1 MRCLRLLQCLR
12 KCSDNEILYSTQP
25 LKPQASSSVP
35 KHLTVTAEVVIPRL
49 LWRLVLHFRTNYT
62 PIVLKFDPMVISDV
76 SPLLD
81 LFDRLSKL
89 GGVLR
94 RVIVGALLDSDIYA
108 KLMQASWPNRDSRKS
123 IHQVLNCD
131 SKILK
136 DQCYWPIVS
145 DFSNILSH
153 QSVASYFFK
162 DRLLMQLWSR
172 FLTLFMGM
180 NLNKRELGYHV
191 EFEPNSYSTA
201 FAAEIEGC
209 AAPMWQIASH
219 CHDKTTMLYT
229 VALTKELQT
238 ALILW
243 LENLNM
249 GESLHPLQV
258 SFHIPLIRYLSVF
271 LKQGINEQGMT
282 LPMLIRSPGRLRKL
296 MMFPL
301 QIMAAVNEVFC
312 GMWVRNGLQMRCQAM
327 TYLQCHFCASMA
339 DLDLYFLQVCA
350 AMLEPAGFPVDE
362 FIKVIFERFK
372 VWKFVTFDPSHE
384 PCNMDTNQEMSMLEC
399 LNFIATLVS
408 VRTNLGMSADETLRL
423 EMVTL
428 LCMDDRTYNL
438 TIPTMPHKRNNDY
451 PTLVVKLDPNAP
463 STTLSQQT
471 WPMSLFEV
479 LFVVDSVNTF
489 LVSLMPPYIPEKT
502 GVINTNCKFEKTLK
516 EIADYQLPTSD
527 LGGLQQGKYS
537 PKPEIWEKEFDPIH
551 VMFRSME
558 RKEFQSAMNNYTTYL
573 NKSGKYKDK
582 KLPWPPFQPLKSIHK
597 EYKPLRKILNCRAL
611 HGLLYSLLYKAVH
624 GSNMS
629 ETAVYMTIALINMA
643 LQCAPGEEEEGRQR
657 SCTPTVWSISTM
669 AILLGCLEARL
680 TKKANPFEKEKV
692 LHGQGPD
699 YIKNVLDKAFAASPV
714 CREVLKAICKRN
726 SAAGGDQAGSCEGSP
741 EAHEIR
747 KKRSMEA
754 KRRMIAKLAQQQKQF
769 LESAFSEG
777 MDSMME
783 MDGAASR
790 TEEELPEYE
799 CVICSQVEPST
810 EDNPYGMCVLLQ
822 TTKVLGHRSQSDE
835 PETLPLAEDQ
845 KLHSNKMKCYQLE
858 ASRWADATARF
869 EKSSCLS
876 SFSFNWE
883 AGIHIQTCGHYVHI
897 KCLKSFTESIG
908 AHDLQARHLQVN
920 AGEYEC
926 PICRQLA
933 NTILPCSLPRQP
945 TSMAKYTCSNLA
957 KLSLQISKR
966 LGSATRQL
974 NLGKNEFEMGVF
986 KFTEDVFRQLTM
998 ELRKAARADA
1008 GGPFAYFC
1016 SLARTN
1022 IELYLVKRGGT
1033 LCRTKPDK
1041 SAEREPFLGLLLE
1054 IFSYYLDKGPKI
1066 PLHNTWQKVTGQYK
1080 PSKSDP
1086 EGTVPV
1092 LVQDPITL
1100 LFLLVYHLPQPI
1112 TNDHLRCV
1120 ILALYN
1126 LVHVQALTRI
1136 ACKMSA
1142 SDKHSYLIPAE
1153 TSRQSEMSV
1162 LLGHII
1168 QHLTHLRQSWLYVDI
1183 FGNEESPEAEFPSLL
1198 CYLHLSSSPSAEIQ
1212 THKFSMHSSQS
1223 MEIAQGNPLA
1233 LIRSWCEEFNQF
1245 LLKCYAAEKSIRV
1258 PKSMIMFS
1266 PVFNCPRLIRL
1277 PKEYSQVFEFYR
1289 RQVCRKCSTKP
1300 RKPMICLVCGKLVC
1314 WASDCCV
1321 LFKHSKKFGEGIAHA
1336 RDCGSLAAIYLDVD
1350 SSLTVLVQ
1358 GQRLCRWASLYLDSH
1373 GEEDRGLR
1381 RGKPL
1386 YLCQERFDLLE
1397 KLWQSV
1403 KLKHFCKGWEWH
1415 LGGHE

>member
-1 MRCLRLLQCLR
+1 MVGIWWDWWGRG
-12 KCSDNEILYSTQP
+12 
-25 LKPQASSSVP
+25 SVP
-35 KHLTVTAEVVIPRL
+35 KEVPG
-49 LWRLVLHFRTNYT
+49 
-62 PIVLKFDPMVISDV
+62 S
-76 SPLLD
+76 S
-81 LFDRLSKL
+81 
-89 GGVLR
+89 
-94 RVIVGALLDSDIYA
+94 
-108 KLMQASWPNRDSRKS
+108 PNR
-123 IHQVLNCD
+123 
-131 SKILK
+131 
-136 DQCYWPIVS
+136 
-145 DFSNILSH
+145 
-153 QSVASYFFK
+153 
-162 DRLLMQLWSR
+162 
-172 FLTLFMGM
+172 
-180 NLNKRELGYHV
+180 
-191 EFEPNSYSTA
+191 
-201 FAAEIEGC
+201 
-209 AAPMWQIASH
+209 
-219 CHDKTTMLYT
+219 
-229 VALTKELQT
+229 
-238 ALILW
+238 
-243 LENLNM
+243 
-249 GESLHPLQV
+249 
-258 SFHIPLIRYLSVF
+258 
-271 LKQGINEQGMT
+271 
-282 LPMLIRSPGRLRKL
+282 
-296 MMFPL
+296 
-301 QIMAAVNEVFC
+301 
-312 GMWVRNGLQMRCQAM
+312 
-327 TYLQCHFCASMA
+327 
-339 DLDLYFLQVCA
+339 
-350 AMLEPAGFPVDE
+350 
-362 FIKVIFERFK
+362 
-372 VWKFVTFDPSHE
+372 
-384 PCNMDTNQEMSMLEC
+384 
-399 LNFIATLVS
+399 
-408 VRTNLGMSADETLRL
+408 
-423 EMVTL
+423 
-428 LCMDDRTYNL
+428 
-438 TIPTMPHKRNNDY
+438 
-451 PTLVVKLDPNAP
+451 
-463 STTLSQQT
+463 
-471 WPMSLFEV
+471 
-479 LFVVDSVNTF
+479 
-489 LVSLMPPYIPEKT
+489 
-502 GVINTNCKFEKTLK
+502 
-516 EIADYQLPTSD
+516 LPT
-527 LGGLQQGKYS
+527 
-537 PKPEIWEKEFDPIH
+537 
-551 VMFRSME
+551 
-558 RKEFQSAMNNYTTYL
+558 A
-573 NKSGKYKDK
+573 
-582 KLPWPPFQPLKSIHK
+582 
-597 EYKPLRKILNCRAL
+597 A
-611 HGLLYSLLYKAVH
+611 AVH

-643 LQCAPGEEEEGRQR
+643 LQCAPGEEDDKTESATEEPVADAKPEGWFRH
-657 SCTPTVWSISTM
+657 SSILNNLATEVK
-669 AILLGCLEARL
+669 AVRYQINAR
-680 TKKANPFEKEKV
+680 KANPFEKEKDSHNHAPPSGDTNQFLVSLMMDGQWVELLNTQGSNEATADPNDEWVNILTNMIETAEAGAVEVPMETEDVASGEDRPPELLNLDKQKTTKADSEGNINAKRQRKETPPPEFVTKPLNESMISLLVKLYAKLSNKEVAYLSPDLREVDSAPREV

-726 SAAGGDQAGSCEGSP
+726 SAAGGDQAGSREGSP

-790 TEEELPEYE
+790 AEEELPEYE

-835 PETLPLAEDQ
+835 PEMLPLTEDQ

-1041 SAEREPFLGLLLE
+1041 SADREPFLGLLLE

-1066 PLHNTWQKVTGQYK
+1066 PLHNTWQKITGQYK

-1168 QHLTHLRQSWLYVDI
+1168 QHLTHLRQGWLYVDI
-1183 FGNEESPEAEFPSLL
+1183 FGNEESCMTVWSPLAIENYLSQECLPFLRVAAILQNVMFDVRLPEIESPEAEFPSLL

-1266 PVFNCPRLIRL
+1266 PVFNLPRLIRL